1 MGSDVLHDLLVMH
14 RLDVRHGNGGS
25 DRMTTEGRA
34 VVEQADL
41 GLPDVLE
48 ERPPHDD
55 PTERQ
60 IGTRDPFG
68 EGDHVGDHPEAFAAE
83 EVTEAT
89 KRTDD
94 LVSAQQHAV
103 FVADA
108 AEFLPV
114 TVRRHEAATAVL
126 DRLSDDQGNGFGP
139 LGEDH
144 VLDGLGARQ
153 SVGVS
158 PWVLRTWR
166 GPSHSIGRKC
176 LRNFGT
182 PVTARAAMVVPW

>member
-48 ERPPHDD
+48 ERSPHDD

-68 EGDHVGDHPEAFAAE
+68 EGDHVGDYPEAFAAE

-89 KRTDD
+89 NEQMTS
-94 LVSAQQHAV
+94 SAHSSTPYLSQM
-103 FVADA
+103 
-108 AEFLPV
+108 
-114 TVRRHEAATAVL
+114 RR
-126 DRLSDDQGNGFGP
+126 SSCQ
-139 LGEDH
+139 
-144 VLDGLGARQ
+144 
-153 SVGVS
+153 
-158 PWVLRTWR
+158 
-166 GPSHSIGRKC
+166 
-176 LRNFGT
+176 
-182 PVTARAAMVVPW
+182 